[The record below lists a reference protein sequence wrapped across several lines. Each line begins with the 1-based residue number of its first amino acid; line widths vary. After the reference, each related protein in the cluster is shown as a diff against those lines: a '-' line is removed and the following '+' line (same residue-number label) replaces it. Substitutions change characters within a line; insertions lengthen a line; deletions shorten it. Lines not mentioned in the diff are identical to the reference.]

1 MRATRPQFLT
11 AALMVLFAVWGGLGV
26 LQTSMTLPPPV
37 PRAVAMRPHRRPPV
51 WPPAVQGAAT
61 AARPD
66 CATTPCIALTF
77 DDGPHPVVTPQILA
91 TLERHNV
98 RATFFVIGV
107 HVPGNEGLLQ
117 RMYADG
123 DEIGNHTWGHAD
135 LTTLSADQV
144 EEQVLNTQAVITA
157 AGVPAPRLLRPP
169 YGAVNTMVR
178 SHVPL
183 TIAMWNADPED
194 WKKTRASQVV
204 ASVETAAG
212 PGKVIDMHDTK
223 QPTADALDQIL
234 TDLAPSY
241 QFVTVS
247 ELLNLA
253 PGQPGVFFGR

>member
-1 MRATRPQFLT
+1 MRATRPQVVT
-11 AALMVLFAVWGGLGV
+11 AALMVLFAAWGGL
-26 LQTSMTLPPPV
+26 TLFAS
-37 PRAVAMRPHRRPPV
+37 AVAVPQPRPAAFMPHRRLVPP
-51 WPPAVQGAAT
+51 PPVQGAAT
-61 AARPD
+61 GSAVQRLD
-66 CATTPCIALTF
+66 CATTPCLALTF
-77 DDGPHPVVTPQILA
+77 DDGPHPVVTPQILSI
-91 TLERHNV
+91 LERHNV
-98 RATFFVIGV
+98 RATFFVMGV
-107 HVPGNEGLLQ
+107 RVPGNEGLLQ
-117 RMYADG
+117 RMYAAG

-135 LTTLSADQV
+135 LTTLSAGQI
-144 EEQVLNTQAVITA
+144 EEQVLKTQAVITA

-194 WKKTRASQVV
+194 WKKNRASQVV
-204 ASVETAAG
+204 ASVEAAAG

-223 QPTADALDQIL
+223 QSTADALDQIL

-241 QFVTVS
+241 QFVTMS